1 MPSVSEKQKKLMA
14 AVAHGW
20 KPSNFKGPSKAVA
33 EEFNEAD
40 TKGAKPK
47 PNTKSA
53 GRRRALS
60 RM

>member
-1 MPSVSEKQKKLMA
+1 MA

-20 KPSNFKGPSKAVA
+20 KPSGIKGPSKAVA
-33 EEFNEAD
+33 EEFNQAD
-40 TKGAKPK
+40 KGGKMLSDSAKGS
-47 PNTKSA
+47 KSA